1 MSRSRKKTNIVKD
14 RASAS
19 YHKQVRNFT
28 KHHLRAHTN
37 HLKNQSVGVAGIV
50 GIEGSEL
57 DELLDYASPS
67 AKVAVNDYDYRDWS
81 FRVESDDE
89 FARKAMRK

>member
-1 MSRSRKKTNIVKD
+1 MSRSKKKTNIVKD

-37 HLKNQSVGVAGIV
+37 HLKNQSVGVELDV
-50 GIEGSEL
+50 ECL
-57 DELLDYASPS
+57 DELFDYESPS

-81 FRVESDDE
+81 FRIESDDD
-89 FARKAMRK
+89 FARKALRK

>member
-14 RASAS
+14 RASAT
-19 YHKQVRNFT
+19 YHKQVRSFT
-28 KHHLRAHTN
+28 KNHLRTHTN
-37 HLKNQSVGVAGIV
+37 HLRNQSVGLELDV
-50 GIEGSEL
+50 ECL
-57 DELLDYASPS
+57 DELFDYVAPS

-81 FRVESDDE
+81 FMVESDDE